1 MNYGIIRSQD
11 WLVGLPTVEAPIVN
25 SNGEIAAAKA
35 LVYAGDPEELLL
47 HHTGSIHISKRKD
60 LLIISR
66 ASLFCYLSYYWI
78 KRQIT
83 MYLNFIYSE

>member
-1 MNYGIIRSQD
+1 MASSVVRIGSWDYLRWRHI
-11 WLVGLPTVEAPIVN
+11 TPIVN

-66 ASLFCYLSYYWI
+66 ASIFCYLSYYWT
-78 KRQIT
+78 KRLIT
-83 MYLNFIYSE
+83 MYVNFIYSE